1 MSIAYKIHKQD
12 AAYFLTL
19 QVVHWVDVFSRKRY
33 RDILVE
39 SLNYCIK
46 HKGFEVFAYVIMS
59 NHVHLLARAG
69 NRNLSD
75 VLRDFKRHTSRMI
88 LNSLK
93 AEPESRREWMLRI
106 FEEAGRK
113 LQNVEKYQVWT
124 HENHA
129 EEIFSPEF
137 TLQKIKY
144 IHENPVRAGIVSYP
158 EHYLYSSACD
168 YAGQKGLVKIERIN
182 LHLLM
187 S

>member
-1 MSIAYKIHKQD
+1 M
-12 AAYFLTL
+12 
-19 QVVHWVDVFSRKRY
+19 DVFSRKRY
-33 RDILVE
+33 RDILVD

-46 HKGFEVFAYVIMS
+46 HQGFEVFAYVIMS
-59 NHVHLLARAG
+59 NHVHLLSRAG
-69 NRNLSD
+69 NDNLSD

-88 LNSLK
+88 VNSLK
-93 AEPESRREWMLRI
+93 GEPESRREWMLRI
-106 FEEAGRK
+106 FEEAGSK

-129 EEIFSPEF
+129 EEVFSPEF

-144 IHENPVRAGIVSYP
+144 IHENPVRAGIVAYP

-168 YAGQKGLVKIERIN
+168 YAGQIGPVNIEKIN